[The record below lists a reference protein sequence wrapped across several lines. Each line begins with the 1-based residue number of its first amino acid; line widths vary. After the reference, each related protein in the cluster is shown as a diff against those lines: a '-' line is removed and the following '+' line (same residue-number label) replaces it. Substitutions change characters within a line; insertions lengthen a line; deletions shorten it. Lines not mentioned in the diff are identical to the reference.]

1 MIPFNQLYTEVT
13 IATGW
18 KASMLISTLGGDMTA
33 RIQAPEETRN
43 IFRSNT
49 VARMDDQLY
58 LNCWLLVSIPWMPV
72 IPRDQL

>member
-1 MIPFNQLYTEVT
+1 
-13 IATGW
+13 
-18 KASMLISTLGGDMTA
+18 MTA